1 MTATIKPDTLV
12 SFNTKPEAP
21 TFKVLPAY
29 LLEEDSLSLDLTLAG
44 WRLAES
50 YKGTGQ
56 RILVRPAGE
65 PRWQSR
71 YSAMVVPVEVREV
84 ETEVVFWKNAFALVV
99 ALGEPIKS
107 ASNPITRA
115 ENVGRA
121 PVPRKETP

>member
-21 TFKVLPAY
+21 TFKVLPAH

-50 YKGTGQ
+50 YLGTGY

-84 ETEVVFWKNAFALVV
+84 ETEVIFWENAFALVA
-99 ALGEPIKS
+99 ALGGPIKA
-107 ASNPITRA
+107 ASNPITRS
-115 ENVGRA
+115 ENIIHNA
-121 PVPRKETP
+121 